1 MNKYILGAA
10 GLVCVASISAFCG
23 YISGVNSV
31 RRDMDDRYQKD
42 LQFKKNL
49 LQMFGIL
56 IGYEEPSDPP
66 KLHLRRIK

>member
-10 GLVCVASISAFCG
+10 GLVGVASISAFCG

-66 KLHLRRIK
+66 KPHLRRIK